1 MTYNYINII
10 DDYIRVEH
18 IGDYGDCYSL
28 NAKQVKEIIEEFES
42 KEQLIEELKLQ
53 IKHLQKRNYTL
64 KSLLLSK
71 LPNYVHAV
79 LDFL

>member
-1 MTYNYINII
+1 MTYHYLNVI
-10 DDYIRVEH
+10 DDYIS
-18 IGDYGDCYSL
+18 DYRL
-28 NAKQVKEIIEEFES
+28 KKEQVKEIIEEFES

-53 IKHLQKRNYTL
+53 IKHLQKSNYTL

-79 LDFL
+79 LEFL